1 MSANKI
7 RVTSIKII
15 DFDDGTMGLDFKY
28 DPLLDIAK
36 LKQDALDGKPGR
48 QATMGEMYAAAMVKS
63 MLYEEA
69 VVTINMPS
77 GSEVPVVREGGQVVC
92 ADPDVPP
99 EFITRERERETRRNL
114 ESLEVPTDKK
124 KLN

>member
-7 RVTSIKII
+7 RVTTIKVI
-15 DFDDGTMGLDFKY
+15 DFDDGTMGIDFKY
-28 DPLLDIAK
+28 DPLLDISK

-48 QATMGEMYAAAMVKS
+48 VATMGEMYAAAMVKM
-63 MLYEEA
+63 MLLEEA
-69 VVTINMPS
+69 LVTINMPS
-77 GSEVPVVREGGQVVC
+77 GSEVPVVREDGQVVC

-99 EFITRERERETRRNL
+99 EFIAKERERSAGRHL
-114 ESLEVPTDKK
+114 ESLEVPTDKS